1 MKSIDLLVPPET
13 LANDKSGALPE
24 NLNSAG
30 LIEKLAGTLVEVV
43 EEQKDANKNLAE
55 SFKEA
60 ISGIVSANTDSATED
75 TEEDDV
81 KDNSGAK
88 DDKEE

>member
-13 LANDKSGALPE
+13 LANDKSKALPE
-24 NLNSAG
+24 NLNSAE

-60 ISGIVSANTDSATED
+60 ISGIVSANTDSATEEN
-75 TEEDDV
+75 EEEDV